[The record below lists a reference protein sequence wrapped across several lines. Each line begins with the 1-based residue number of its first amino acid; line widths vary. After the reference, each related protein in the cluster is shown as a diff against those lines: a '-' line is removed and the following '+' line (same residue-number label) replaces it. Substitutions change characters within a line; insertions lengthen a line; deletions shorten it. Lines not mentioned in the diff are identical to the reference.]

1 MIVNFL
7 FSFYYIGTMPHMGG
21 KTKYYQEAHNE
32 LMIIVLCYHMFIFT
46 NFMPQQDGKTTG
58 IFVMGNSFIFCIV
71 EILVVNI
78 IIIFKGFVK
87 DQITDRIKERSQKA
101 YEARWNYF
109 KFVQQKE
116 YFERC
121 EREQMKMVKIN
132 EKYRNA
138 DPFNL
143 KNLLKENK

>member
-1 MIVNFL
+1 
-7 FSFYYIGTMPHMGG
+7 MGG